1 MKDKIIK
8 ILKNKNILIVAI
20 IIAVILIATICII
33 IFSNN
38 NKPNNNANEE
48 KIAVREDIEVKKV
61 EDINVTYNIE
71 QTINNIIERL
81 QGTVTNEGDPVIES
95 LAQTMPE
102 LITKE
107 LRLFNVEE
115 VYEADY
121 NDELT
126 FYFTEGYLMYDDI
139 NDAPEGNISKQTVK
153 IILYRNKKNNN
164 YTIEQYGTKKHD
176 LFKFDDND
184 ISKTA
189 IKAEIY
195 NDELH
200 FLEEKMIFSK
210 KYNIEEKVTQAKIIE
225 WYYNDYRNKLLFE
238 NQNREEYKN
247 GKILKIEGKSDQEYV
262 VTLND
267 EREVRIKPGNAGKEY
282 SVL

>member
-1 MKDKIIK
+1 M
-8 ILKNKNILIVAI
+8 KNKNILIVAI
-20 IIAVILIATICII
+20 IIVAILIATICII

-38 NKPNNNANEE
+38 NKPNNSANEE

-210 KYNIEEKVTQAKIIE
+210 KYNLEEKVTQAKIIE

-247 GKILKIEGKSDQEYV
+247 GKIIKIEGKSDQEYV